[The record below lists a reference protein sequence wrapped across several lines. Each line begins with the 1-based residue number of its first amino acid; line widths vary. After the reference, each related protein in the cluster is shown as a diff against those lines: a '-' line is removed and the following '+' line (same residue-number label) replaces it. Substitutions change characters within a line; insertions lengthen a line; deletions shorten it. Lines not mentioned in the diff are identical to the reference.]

1 MQKLSANTKWQ
12 VIFIKAVIL
21 AGGIGSRLRPVTLGM
36 PKPMARVLDVPL
48 IGHNVRLLKKHGL
61 TDAFV
66 TLKYMPRAI
75 TDYLG
80 DGSSFG
86 MNIEYV
92 YEKSALGTAGG
103 VRKCYVRCREPLL
116 VISGD
121 AATDCDLSAFISF
134 CEERE
139 AVAGIAVVTGPDP
152 LEYGSV
158 FIGPDG
164 RITSFSEKPSRQAV
178 CGDMINTGI
187 YYLSKDALEM
197 LPESRCDFA
206 KDVFPSLLAEKK
218 SLYAWRS
225 DFYWQDVGTCEA
237 LKRVNMD
244 ALDGKIYG
252 FSAINTTGVTQPSF
266 ISENAVTENGAVIGP
281 YAVIGE
287 GSYVG
292 SGAEIKNSVLCSAK
306 VENDAFIDDS
316 ILCRG
321 SVVGESSSVGPEC
334 VIGDHSRIGAGCC
347 LGEGAVIWPGRSI
360 PDGACMCGNE
370 CGYPKKF
377 FIAFDN
383 SGRIF
388 GDASTLTADVAF
400 SLGRAAASISPRI
413 LYSSSRDHASQS
425 MAACFAAGAAS
436 SGARAALCDSSCAAS
451 LAYACMLY
459 SSPGLFVSGAS
470 VSPTLYFYGSDGYP
484 LERELQRKLEAGES
498 SFNIS
503 QRGTITSFTGTDEAL
518 IAAAKRADD
527 NSFSAKIQGLT
538 PASRIL
544 SKIVGKEANDSP
556 FQLSISG
563 DGFLLSLSDAFGV
576 KLSHAELIC
585 ALAYN
590 EIESGKNYLVLP
602 EDAPHAA
609 LKLAREH
616 GLMVYIRGKDQ
627 IPFEIPDKSRNGF
640 FLASA
645 LAPLLK
651 NANNATEIRSL
662 LPTFSTTE
670 LDFDPGPESRFLLR
684 RAVESKCFGECT
696 TSNGITA
703 EYGGGYIRIVPT
715 IGSILQIRAE
725 CADMKAAKELAADT
739 AELLKKL
746 AKI

>member
-1 MQKLSANTKWQ
+1 
-12 VIFIKAVIL
+12 
-21 AGGIGSRLRPVTLGM
+21 
-36 PKPMARVLDVPL
+36 
-48 IGHNVRLLKKHGL
+48 
-61 TDAFV
+61 
-66 TLKYMPRAI
+66 
-75 TDYLG
+75 
-80 DGSSFG
+80 
-86 MNIEYV
+86 
-92 YEKSALGTAGG
+92 
-103 VRKCYVRCREPLL
+103 
-116 VISGD
+116 
-121 AATDCDLSAFISF
+121 
-134 CEERE
+134 
-139 AVAGIAVVTGPDP
+139 
-152 LEYGSV
+152 
-158 FIGPDG
+158 
-164 RITSFSEKPSRQAV
+164 
-178 CGDMINTGI
+178 
-187 YYLSKDALEM
+187 
-197 LPESRCDFA
+197 
-206 KDVFPSLLAEKK
+206 
-218 SLYAWRS
+218 
-225 DFYWQDVGTCEA
+225 
-237 LKRVNMD
+237 
-244 ALDGKIYG
+244 
-252 FSAINTTGVTQPSF
+252 
-266 ISENAVTENGAVIGP
+266 
-281 YAVIGE
+281 
-287 GSYVG
+287 
-292 SGAEIKNSVLCSAK
+292 
-306 VENDAFIDDS
+306 
-316 ILCRG
+316 
-321 SVVGESSSVGPEC
+321 
-334 VIGDHSRIGAGCC
+334 
-347 LGEGAVIWPGRSI
+347 
-360 PDGACMCGNE
+360 MCGNE

-400 SLGRAAASISPRI
+400 SLGRAVASISPRI

-459 SSPGLFVSGAS
+459 LSPGLFVSGAS

-518 IAAAKRADD
+518 IAAAKRSDD

-544 SKIVGKEANDSP
+544 SRIVGKEADDSP

-563 DGFLLSLSDAFGV
+563 DGFLLSLSDAFGA
-576 KLSHAELIC
+576 KLKQAELIC

-602 EDAPHAA
+602 EDAPYSA

-616 GLMVYIRGKDQ
+616 GLKVYIRGKDQ

-662 LPTFSTTE
+662 LPTFSTAE

-725 CADMKAAKELAADT
+725 CADMEAAKELAADT